1 MIYRFGDCELDTTTF
16 ELRCG
21 RAARDVQPQVLELL
35 RYLIENRDR
44 MVTKDELFEN
54 VWSGRIVSES
64 ALSSRIKA
72 ARQAIGDD
80 GNAQRLIRTV
90 HGRGFRFVG
99 KLDQSET
106 VAADGGI
113 DTEND
118 AAAGAKPEPG
128 TVERPS
134 IAILPFDN
142 LSGDPEQEYFS
153 DGITEDIISALSKYR
168 WLSVTARNSTF
179 IYKNRSHN
187 VREIAAELGVSYVME
202 GSVRRAGDR
211 LRISCQ
217 LIDARNG
224 STIWAERYDGEL
236 RDIFELQDEITGAI
250 VGAVGPEL
258 ATAEQDLAKRKVP
271 ENLDAWDHYQR
282 GMWHM
287 WRDTRDDGVEALEC
301 FRNALALDPE
311 SAWVQAGYAW
321 TLVHQI
327 LMGWIEPTN
336 TLLDEALG
344 AAKKALEIDERD
356 AFAHFA
362 LGRVLT
368 QSGRHS
374 DAVAALE
381 RAIELN
387 PNMALAFYGL
397 GTALVWSGEHQRAIP
412 YLDQTLRRS
421 PNDPVRWWLE
431 MWKGMALW
439 LSGQPE
445 EAVDV
450 LERSCRHPN
459 IDFWPLTVVAAVLV
473 ELGRIDEA
481 KQAIEQALELRPE
494 LTLNMARQ
502 SARHMVPGQLTRY
515 LDNLKTAGLPD

>member
-153 DGITEDIISALSKYR
+153 DGTPRTSFPRS
-168 WLSVTARNSTF
+168 RN
-179 IYKNRSHN
+179 
-187 VREIAAELGVSYVME
+187 IAG
-202 GSVRRAGDR
+202 
-211 LRISCQ
+211 
-217 LIDARNG
+217 
-224 STIWAERYDGEL
+224 
-236 RDIFELQDEITGAI
+236 
-250 VGAVGPEL
+250 
-258 ATAEQDLAKRKVP
+258 
-271 ENLDAWDHYQR
+271 
-282 GMWHM
+282 
-287 WRDTRDDGVEALEC
+287 
-301 FRNALALDPE
+301 
-311 SAWVQAGYAW
+311 
-321 TLVHQI
+321 
-327 LMGWIEPTN
+327 
-336 TLLDEALG
+336 
-344 AAKKALEIDERD
+344 
-356 AFAHFA
+356 
-362 LGRVLT
+362 
-368 QSGRHS
+368 
-374 DAVAALE
+374 
-381 RAIELN
+381 
-387 PNMALAFYGL
+387 
-397 GTALVWSGEHQRAIP
+397 
-412 YLDQTLRRS
+412 
-421 PNDPVRWWLE
+421 
-431 MWKGMALW
+431 
-439 LSGQPE
+439 
-445 EAVDV
+445 
-450 LERSCRHPN
+450 CR
-459 IDFWPLTVVAAVLV
+459 
-473 ELGRIDEA
+473 
-481 KQAIEQALELRPE
+481 
-494 LTLNMARQ
+494 
-502 SARHMVPGQLTRY
+502 
-515 LDNLKTAGLPD
+515 